1 MACGN
6 SSSTTRCGVSG
17 EHDLSAPGTS
27 PWAQFVDTYAGNEN
41 LIRIT
46 NPATCQ
52 TGTCQYKYYYNARNA
67 LSQEATWNG
76 TTIGSA
82 YGALGNRL
90 TQTVVPSGG
99 TPTTTAYGYDR
110 EHNQLIGLNG
120 ASVTNDAARNVT
132 SGGTNTYTWNAANQL
147 ATVMPPNGSLGV
159 RWIWRPAVA
168 MHGQEV
174 QGIGKRISVAAPGSC

>member
-1 MACGN
+1 MWQLVKHYTLRGQWRA
-6 SSSTTRCGVSG
+6 RPVSPRHVAVG
-17 EHDLSAPGTS
+17 AVRRYVRR
-27 PWAQFVDTYAGNEN
+27 QRN

-110 EHNQLIGLNG
+110 EHSQLIGLNG

-147 ATVMPPNGSLGV
+147 ATVMPPSGSLGV
-159 RWIWRPAVA
+159 RWSWRPAVT